1 MLLKTFNTMP
11 MGIAKIALG
20 IVIFIIVAG
29 PAIVLVLDLVRQKYA
44 LHDYDEYSY
53 RMTMRLETIKMVVQ
67 MVDIVCIFGAAIYSL
82 L

>member
-1 MLLKTFNTMP
+1 MLIRTFNAMP

-67 MVDIVCIFGAAIYSL
+67 MVDIVCIFGVAIYSL

>member
-1 MLLKTFNTMP
+1 MLLKTFNAMP
-11 MGIAKIALG
+11 MEIAKIALG

-67 MVDIVCIFGAAIYSL
+67 MVDIVCIFGVAIYSL

>member
-29 PAIVLVLDLVRQKYA
+29 PVIVLVLDLVRQKYA

-67 MVDIVCIFGAAIYSL
+67 MVDIVCIFGVAIYSL